1 MKSNHSAEE
10 INLIKYAIL
19 ALPPGTST
27 AFIYT
32 NFDTR
37 SGPSLLP
44 RTKAEV
50 YIRTINNVVARNIR
64 KSLQSFQQRSFS
76 KSTYTPLP
84 RDYSPYDYIRPKFG
98 SEHYLLPPFTYDIW
112 ASQFPQPTTEMP
124 TTKNKK
130 GTKSSTRTDYATTP
144 QKESSFAPKATTDVD
159 NDIVVSPRIPDYFRP
174 KIVSTN
180 TQVLKQPCD
189 IHINMTFDKNG
200 LATAGDL
207 FGLYAMMVNNGAEKD
222 GVKVDV
228 MVLCNV
234 RPTPLDSA
242 LPYGHV
248 PYIGDDKKTI
258 FMRMASGIDPKFI
271 GEMKVKTVAHLKKK
285 LGTASPQVETY
296 FDAME
301 TKVAEC
307 PVSHSIVAITFN
319 GCPPFVLNKDALI
332 QFQSD
337 DAIASHKDGLTAIFT
352 STGYKFKEQ
361 VLKANTAYNLLG
373 YTYIIL
379 LDTNP
384 LKVSFILINP
394 EILLFIQTLT
404 RS

>member
-1 MKSNHSAEE
+1 MKLNLSIDE

-19 ALPPGTST
+19 ALPPGKST
-27 AFIYT
+27 TYIYT
-32 NFDTR
+32 NFETR
-37 SGPSLLP
+37 SGLSLLP
-44 RTKAEV
+44 CTNDKA
-50 YIRTINNVVARNIR
+50 YIREINNVVARNIT
-64 KSLQSFQQRSFS
+64 KSLQSFQQHSFS

-98 SEHYLLPPFTYDIW
+98 SEHYLLPPFTFDIW
-112 ASQFPQPTTEMP
+112 VSQFPQPTTEMP
-124 TTKNKK
+124 NTNKK
-130 GTKSSTRTDYATTP
+130 KGAKSSTSTVHATAP
-144 QKESSFAPKATTDVD
+144 QRESSFAPKATNDVD
-159 NDIVVSPRIPDYFRP
+159 NEIAVSPRIPDFCRP
-174 KIVSTN
+174 KIISTN

-189 IHINMTFDKNG
+189 IHIHMTFDKNG
-200 LATAGDL
+200 LAVAGDL

-228 MVLCNV
+228 MVLCHV

-242 LPYGHV
+242 LPFEHV

-271 GEMKVKTVAHLKKK
+271 GEMKVKTVAHLKTA
-285 LGTASPQVETY
+285 LGTDSPQVETY

-301 TKVAEC
+301 TKIAEC

-319 GCPPFVLNKDALI
+319 GSPPFVSNKDALI

-337 DAIASHKDGLTAIFT
+337 DAIASHKDGLTAVFT
-352 STGYKFKEQ
+352 SMVYKFKEE
-361 VLKANTAYNLLG
+361 VLKLQTAYNLIG
-373 YTYIIL
+373 YTYILL

-384 LKVSFILINP
+384 LKVSCI
-394 EILLFIQTLT
+394 
-404 RS
+404 